1 MFLRYYNLTSQPFG
15 VTPDPR
21 YLHLS
26 PTHREAMAS
35 VFSGVMQNRGFTAL
49 IAHPGMGKTTL
60 LFDLLQRIP
69 RSLKTVFL
77 FQTQCSERDLI
88 RSILADLGV
97 HNAGDDLAGM
107 QAKLNGALLR
117 EASQG
122 RRVIVLVDEAHNLDD
137 SVLEGLRVLS
147 NFETGQDKLL
157 HIVLAGQPELARK
170 LASPALEQLRQ
181 RVSVVARIA
190 PLNPAEGRAYIEH
203 RLRIAG
209 YNAAWA
215 LFTDSAYDLIAT
227 HSQGIPRNIN
237 TICFNAMS
245 IACALQQRTIGPEV
259 IREVLRDL
267 DLRSLLDEVP
277 QPGAARM
284 LAPAS
289 KLSPMKAMSKWSWT
303 ALEQWA
309 LAIVAVAA
317 CLPFFELYRHADAP
331 NLTVPSARLAVKA
344 AETKTVPVASA
355 EISAL
360 AFSNQLANSGTA
372 GLKTSANG
380 AAPPL
385 AVGGRGEAR
394 IVCVHSKDTLSSLC
408 LRTLGRYD
416 DQILAAIKMLNP
428 CLSNANR
435 LRIGQL
441 IRMPAREA
449 IFTAKVGAP
458 QMAHPRGKNS

>member
-1 MFLRYYNLTSQPFG
+1 M
-15 VTPDPR
+15 
-21 YLHLS
+21 LS

-107 QAKLNGALLR
+107 QGKLKGALLR

-259 IREVLRDL
+259 ISEVLRDL

-360 AFSNQLANSGTA
+360 AFSNQLAHSGTA

-394 IVCVHSKDTLSSLC
+394 IVCVHSKDTLSRLC

-435 LRIGQL
+435 LHIGQL

-458 QMAHPRGKNS
+458 QMTHPRGKNT